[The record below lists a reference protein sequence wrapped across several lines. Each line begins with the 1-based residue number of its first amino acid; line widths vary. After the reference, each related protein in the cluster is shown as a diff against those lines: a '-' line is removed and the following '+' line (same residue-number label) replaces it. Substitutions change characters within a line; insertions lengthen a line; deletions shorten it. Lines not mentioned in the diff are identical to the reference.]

1 MRISAL
7 TAVLAFIVAT
17 TPMTHAQTYPNKPVE
32 LVVAFQ
38 PGGGVDT
45 MARLF
50 ADAAKPYFSQP
61 FIVVNKAGASGSI
74 GLSYVANGEPDGYKV
89 GMVFAEL
96 LTLPLMGIG
105 KVSYEDFQPIAKF
118 TTDPSTLTVRA
129 DAPWNSV
136 EEFLAY
142 AKSNPGKATI
152 SNAGNG
158 SISHI
163 SAAALG
169 HRTGVQ
175 FNHVPYQG
183 SAPAVQGLMSGQVDA
198 TVVNLAVLSPFVKAG
213 KLKTLALMSDKRL
226 SLFEQVPTLKERG
239 IDLSVDVW
247 RGMAVAKGTR
257 KEVVEALRVVANNVI
272 KDPKLQETLKAQ
284 NQTLAFENADEFFK
298 TLASQSKQF
307 KEIIP
312 KLDLQN

>member
-1 MRISAL
+1 
-7 TAVLAFIVAT
+7 
-17 TPMTHAQTYPNKPVE
+17 
-32 LVVAFQ
+32 
-38 PGGGVDT
+38 
-45 MARLF
+45 
-50 ADAAKPYFSQP
+50 
-61 FIVVNKAGASGSI
+61 
-74 GLSYVANGEPDGYKV
+74 
-89 GMVFAEL
+89 
-96 LTLPLMGIG
+96 
-105 KVSYEDFQPIAKF
+105 
-118 TTDPSTLTVRA
+118 
-129 DAPWNSV
+129 
-136 EEFLAY
+136 
-142 AKSNPGKATI
+142 
-152 SNAGNG
+152 
-158 SISHI
+158 
-163 SAAALG
+163 
-169 HRTGVQ
+169 
-175 FNHVPYQG
+175 
-183 SAPAVQGLMSGQVDA
+183 MSGQVDA